1 MFDVIVIGGGAAGFY
16 CAIHIAEANPK
27 LKIAILERGKEVLSK
42 VKVSG
47 GGRCN
52 VTHAEF
58 EPSLLVKNYPRGE
71 KELLGPFHIYSTA
84 DTIQFFEKRGIHI
97 KTESDGRMF
106 PASNSSQT
114 IIDCFLGEIQ
124 KYGITLL
131 KSSSV
136 INILSQK
143 DIKLGK
149 ESIWQVQSVKKVYQ
163 AKRIVLATGSSTKIW
178 NLLEQLGH
186 NIVTPVPSLFTFNI
200 NDSRISGIPGLSTHA
215 RIEILPRQMMG
226 REINTK
232 FKSRKSGV
240 LNLISEGPVLITH
253 WGLSGPVVLK
263 LSALAARLLNEYDY
277 RFRVRINWMPD
288 YHKQGLLSLFNEI
301 KQIDPKKTIYKTK
314 AIDIPARLWGK
325 LVIASDIAKDLKWA
339 DVSRKQ
345 LDRLGQFI
353 TASEFNVEGKSTF
366 KEEFVTAGGVN
377 LKEVNFKT
385 FESKILP
392 GLYFAGEVLNID
404 AVTGGFN
411 FQNAWTGAY
420 IAAQAIAKSL
430 E

>member
-1 MFDVIVIGGGAAGFY
+1 MLDVIVIGGGAAGFY

-58 EPSLLVKNYPRGE
+58 EPSSLVKNYPRGE
-71 KELLGPFHIYSTA
+71 KELLGPFHMYSTA
-84 DTIQFFEKRGIHI
+84 DTIEFFEKRGIKI

-106 PASNSSQT
+106 PVSNSSQT

-136 INILSQK
+136 INILPFK
-143 DIKLGK
+143 DIKSGK
-149 ESIWQVQSVKKVYQ
+149 ETEWQVQSVKKVYQ

-178 NLLEQLGH
+178 TLLEQLGH
-186 NIVTPVPSLFTFNI
+186 TIVTPVPSLFTFNI
-200 NDSRISGIPGLSTHA
+200 NDSRISGIPGLSTNA
-215 RIEILPRQMMG
+215 RIEILPRQMKG
-226 REINTK
+226 KEINTQ
-232 FKSRKSGV
+232 FRNRKSGA

-253 WGLSGPVVLK
+253 WGLSGPVILK
-263 LSALAARLLNEYDY
+263 LSARAARLLHEYKY

-288 YHKQGLLSLFNEI
+288 YHKEGLLSLFNEI
-301 KQIDPKKTIYKTK
+301 KQVDPKKTIYKTK
-314 AIDIPARLWGK
+314 AIALPARLWGK

-353 TASEFNVEGKSTF
+353 TAAEFNVEGKSTF
-366 KEEFVTAGGVN
+366 KEEFVTAGGVD

-420 IAAQAIAKSL
+420 IAAQSIAKSL
-430 E
+430 

>member
-1 MFDVIVIGGGAAGFY
+1 MFDVILIGGGAAGFY

-27 LKIAILERGKEVLSK
+27 LNVAILERGKQVLSK

-52 VTHAEF
+52 VTHADF
-58 EPSLLVKNYPRGE
+58 EPSSLVKNYPRGE

-84 DTIQFFEKRGIHI
+84 DTVAFFEKRGIRI

-106 PASNSSQT
+106 PESNTSQT
-114 IIDCFLGEIQ
+114 IIDCFLSEIER
-124 KYGITLL
+124 YDITLL

-136 INILSQK
+136 INIGPNKNLK
-143 DIKLGK
+143 PGDDF
-149 ESIWQVQSVKKVYQ
+149 EWQVQSVKKVYH
-163 AKRIVLATGSSTKIW
+163 AKRIVVATGSNLKIW
-178 NLLEQLGH
+178 SLLEQLGH
-186 NIVTPVPSLFTFNI
+186 KIVTPVPSLFTFNI
-200 NDSRISGIPGLSTHA
+200 NDSRISGIPGISTQA
-215 RIEILPRQMMG
+215 IITVLPRQMMG
-226 REINTK
+226 KEVK
-232 FKSRKSGV
+232 SSSKSRKGGA
-240 LNLISEGPVLITH
+240 LNFISEGPVLITH
-253 WGLSGPVVLK
+253 WGLSGPAVLK
-263 LSALAARLLNEYDY
+263 LSARAARQLNDCDY

-288 YHKQGLLSLFNEI
+288 YHKEGLMSLFNDI
-301 KQIDPKKTIYKTK
+301 KQIDPRKTIYKTK

-325 LVIASDIAKDLKWA
+325 LVVASDIARDLKWA

-345 LDRLGQFI
+345 LERLSQFI

-366 KEEFVTAGGVN
+366 KEEFVTAGGVD

-385 FESKILP
+385 FESKLLP
-392 GLYFAGEVLNID
+392 GMYFAGEVLNID

-430 E
+430 